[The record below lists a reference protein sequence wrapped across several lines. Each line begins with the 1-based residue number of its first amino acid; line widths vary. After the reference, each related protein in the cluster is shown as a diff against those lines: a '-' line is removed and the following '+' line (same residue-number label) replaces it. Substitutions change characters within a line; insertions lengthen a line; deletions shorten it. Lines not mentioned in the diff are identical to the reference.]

1 MSHIRQSTGSHYK
14 TSKNKKASEKQMPE
28 NNAALHVGTM
38 GDILPDSCQD
48 KVVWHIVRGCA
59 APHSSYMSHHK
70 PLPSFHER
78 CCFPLTASG
87 VHDER
92 ITHQGCMQASHS
104 SCSQGNC
111 VRFSSILSIRRC
123 LDSHFGLS
131 TAQLDTAS

>member
-1 MSHIRQSTGSHYK
+1 
-14 TSKNKKASEKQMPE
+14 MPE

-87 VHDER
+87 VHA
-92 ITHQGCMQASHS
+92 GK
-104 SCSQGNC
+104 SQLMFARQLCPFLFHLVDKEMPGQSLW
-111 VRFSSILSIRRC
+111 VK
-123 LDSHFGLS
+123 HS
-131 TAQLDTAS
+131 TA